1 MDVVTTNPLTLKES
15 ITVVYA
21 ISNLFKGWVRHF
33 LITWPLFFSVVAE
46 CFRTI
51 WSKMTKS
58 FATKALD
65 NTHVPVSWLAL
76 YCISHVN
83 KIRDRAML
91 LQSGLIEGAF
101 LFKKKKN
108 LLRHVF
114 KELINS
120 QFIVHKIRSGAF
132 KFRS

>member
-1 MDVVTTNPLTLKES
+1 
-15 ITVVYA
+15 
-21 ISNLFKGWVRHF
+21 
-33 LITWPLFFSVVAE
+33 
-46 CFRTI
+46 
-51 WSKMTKS
+51 MTKS

-101 LFKKKKN
+101 LLKKKKKN
-108 LLRHVF
+108 SLRHVF
-114 KELINS
+114 KELIDS

>member
-1 MDVVTTNPLTLKES
+1 
-15 ITVVYA
+15 
-21 ISNLFKGWVRHF
+21 
-33 LITWPLFFSVVAE
+33 
-46 CFRTI
+46 
-51 WSKMTKS
+51 MTKS

-91 LQSGLIEGAF
+91 LQSGLIEEAF
-101 LFKKKKN
+101 LLKKKKKN
-108 LLRHVF
+108 SLRHVF
-114 KELINS
+114 KELIDS

-132 KFRS
+132 KFRP